1 MTDLPTPAAP
11 ESACAAFAEELKRL
25 RNERGLAQSE
35 LARRLNIKPPYLCA
49 VERVHRPAPGEG
61 FIERMCIALELD
73 EQGACAF
80 RSAAAGARASW
91 KQWLHI
97 RRAKM
102 KLKSLANQTTVE
114 VVVNGVRFVVPSLPE
129 TPQNNTQIANPLTPA
144 EQEPSP

>member
-1 MTDLPTPAAP
+1 MTDLSTPAAP

-49 VERVHRPAPGEG
+49 VERLHRPAPGGG

-73 EQGACAF
+73 EQEACAL
-80 RSAAAGARASW
+80 RNAATGARAGW
-91 KQWLHI
+91 KQMLHM
-97 RRAKM
+97 RKAKV
-102 KLKSLANQTTVE
+102 KPKFLANPTTVE

-129 TPQNNTQIANPLTPA
+129 TPQNSIQIVYTLNPC
-144 EQEPSP
+144 